1 LHEILKAC
9 LLVIVN
15 KGAVVIYEYF
25 GTCFRNRIATYRH
38 RHAHYSTKYD
48 KIILLILADQK
59 EMAEVVEDNND
70 SKLLEPVD
78 DATNDE
84 EGTVLYVSNLTR
96 Y

>member
-1 LHEILKAC
+1 M
-9 LLVIVN
+9 
-15 KGAVVIYEYF
+15 
-25 GTCFRNRIATYRH
+25 
-38 RHAHYSTKYD
+38 
-48 KIILLILADQK
+48 LAEQK

-70 SKLLEPVD
+70 RKLLEPAD

>member
-1 LHEILKAC
+1 M
-9 LLVIVN
+9 
-15 KGAVVIYEYF
+15 
-25 GTCFRNRIATYRH
+25 
-38 RHAHYSTKYD
+38 
-48 KIILLILADQK
+48 LAEQK

-96 Y
+96 YKFLEEGTLCCSDTSIY

>member
-1 LHEILKAC
+1 LNEILKAC
-9 LLVIVN
+9 SLVLVN

-25 GTCFRNRIATYRH
+25 GTCFRNRMAAYRH
-38 RHAHYSTKYD
+38 RHVHYSTKYN
-48 KIILLILADQK
+48 KIIYLMLAEQK
-59 EMAEVVEDNND
+59 GMAEAVDDNND